1 MTNTAKSIENGDIF
15 DEYLG
20 NFLNYHPVSLAI
32 AVRNKLAMAG
42 MTQKELADR
51 SGMSQA
57 HINKI
62 VKVKLKSIPES
73 TARAL
78 KDALDLPE
86 ELDAHKPVAYVR
98 TLEKMEQALLSNE
111 VDERAWDVIEGMV
124 DLLMSSTVQS
134 YPSIAYDATQSP
146 EYSAGVKISQWSW
159 YMRGLMNHVVN
170 EGFVQHDNWNRFA
183 VTRKMDKYVNGKYDT
198 FTETY
203 NEGILPYQEDV
214 LKIVHSVSNP
224 HSGGAYD
231 GYQIRDNV
239 KRDAFARDELRY
251 WIFYVKKLSDQRQ
264 VEVMIQHE
272 NQYTSSEV
280 SRFTRAVDEF
290 IHQAEGEQRQ
300 NWRR

>member
-1 MTNTAKSIENGDIF
+1 
-15 DEYLG
+15 
-20 NFLNYHPVSLAI
+20 
-32 AVRNKLAMAG
+32 
-42 MTQKELADR
+42 
-51 SGMSQA
+51 
-57 HINKI
+57 
-62 VKVKLKSIPES
+62 
-73 TARAL
+73 
-78 KDALDLPE
+78 
-86 ELDAHKPVAYVR
+86 
-98 TLEKMEQALLSNE
+98 
-111 VDERAWDVIEGMV
+111 
-124 DLLMSSTVQS
+124 
-134 YPSIAYDATQSP
+134 
-146 EYSAGVKISQWSW
+146 
-159 YMRGLMNHVVN
+159 MRGLMNHVVN